1 MDVVLEDLEES
12 ADLSTASADLV
23 LIFGGDGSILSA
35 ARRMGEN
42 QIPVFGVNFGKLG
55 FLTLCSADEFEERL
69 GHVLDRGIRVLPRM
83 MLEARLVRE
92 GREIYRS
99 LALNDGVIGRV
110 TLSRMIEVRLSVE
123 EETVTTTV
131 GDGLIVSTPVGSTA
145 HSLSA
150 GGPIVQPEMEA
161 IVLTPICPHTLSH
174 RPLVLPPDRAI
185 RCELAGDATEA
196 MLTMDGQDNRELR
209 LGDHVLFGR
218 ARPRFLLVDANPHS
232 YYTVLRKKLHWGIPP
247 RLDESG
253 GGPMGGK

>member
-1 MDVVLEDLEES
+1 MR
-12 ADLSTASADLV
+12 ADLV

-35 ARRMGEN
+35 ARRMGAN

-69 GHVLDRGIRVLPRM
+69 GAVLAVGIRAVPRM
-83 MLEARLVRE
+83 MLEARLLRDGE
-92 GREIYRS
+92 EIYRS

-110 TLSRMIEVRLSVE
+110 TLSRMIEVRLSIAE
-123 EETVTTTV
+123 EAVTTTV
-131 GDGLIVSTPVGSTA
+131 GDGLIVATPVGSTA

-150 GGPIVQPEMEA
+150 GGPIVQADMEA

-174 RPLVLPPDRAI
+174 RPLVLPPERVI
-185 RCELAGDATEA
+185 RCELGPETTEA

-209 LGDHVLFGR
+209 VGDQVLFGR
-218 ARPRFLLVDANPHS
+218 AEPRFLLVDANPHS

-247 RLDESG
+247 RLEENRS
-253 GGPMGGK
+253 